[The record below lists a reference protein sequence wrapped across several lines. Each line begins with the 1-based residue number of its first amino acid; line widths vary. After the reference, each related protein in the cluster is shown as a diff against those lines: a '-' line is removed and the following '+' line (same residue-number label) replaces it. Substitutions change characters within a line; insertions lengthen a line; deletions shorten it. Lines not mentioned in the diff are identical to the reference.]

1 MCAFRGLRPLWPHP
15 LAGIKAPFPPSRFQA
30 ARCTRGGTTT
40 VGTFSYLNFIIDKS
54 SSPRTAATS
63 LSIPLRFCRILE
75 RFRCSSSHLSFPYVE
90 GNFSIARG
98 GGYAL
103 PSCAIWKYGVSLSSK
118 SKYSFVSRDDKA
130 KIRDTYIYFSAD
142 LIILDRRRGRKIFH
156 RPPWWSAHEESLDS
170 IENSSPGPP
179 SRPLN
184 YLRLLVNYA
193 CRTGVID
200 EIVS

>member
-1 MCAFRGLRPLWPHP
+1 ML
-15 LAGIKAPFPPSRFQA
+15 IIPP
-30 ARCTRGGTTT
+30 
-40 VGTFSYLNFIIDKS
+40 Y
-54 SSPRTAATS
+54 
-63 LSIPLRFCRILE
+63 
-75 RFRCSSSHLSFPYVE
+75 FPYVE

-98 GGYAL
+98 GGDAL

-170 IENSSPGPP
+170 IENSPDRVRRRP